1 MTGGIDQMED
11 NLLTSMISGLRDPR
25 QAHVLR
31 FNRDAPFA
39 LDIHVVQILVAHVT
53 IADHP
58 GELQNSIRQGRFPVV
73 DVCDDAEVP
82 DTLRGG
88 ERCFRVVGGHK
99 RAVILSVSTR

>member
-1 MTGGIDQMED
+1 
-11 NLLTSMISGLRDPR
+11 MIPGFRDPR
-25 QAHVLR
+25 QAHVLGL
-31 FNRDAPFA
+31 NGDAPFA
-39 LDIHVVQILVAHVT
+39 LNIHIVQILVAHVT
-53 IADHP
+53 ITDHP

-82 DTLRGG
+82 DTRRVG